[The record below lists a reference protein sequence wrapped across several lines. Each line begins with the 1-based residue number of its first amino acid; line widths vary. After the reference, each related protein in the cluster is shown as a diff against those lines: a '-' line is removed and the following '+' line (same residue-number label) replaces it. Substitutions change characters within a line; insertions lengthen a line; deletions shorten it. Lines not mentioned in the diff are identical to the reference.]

1 MIIPKWQLEL
11 EQFNSL
17 KTTFILEGN
26 IYDLQPYYKENEEI
40 RLITLDNYLL
50 YFILNLCAKFSLKSQ
65 PSIYGKYGKRI
76 L

>member
-40 RLITLDNYLL
+40 SG
-50 YFILNLCAKFSLKSQ
+50 KVVLKLKNKGYIE
-65 PSIYGKYGKRI
+65 SIKESENNK
-76 L
+76 